1 MPKIEKV
8 LLGFSVVALV
18 AAIASRLFFSHS
30 PQLVLG
36 VFYTVIISQIFLL
49 GFYGVY
55 ASPIYR
61 LIFSAFIIGW
71 VGLLLELY
79 HLPSWKF
86 IYSFK
91 YLAEVILGV
100 LILIKLIH
108 SYKQDGFQLFPFLL
122 AVLIILPAAYSLI
135 LVFGFI
141 PMDLGNA
148 SEVLYIPLIGVIF
161 TLMTNSNLW
170 SDYKKDEQHGIT
182 YMLIVIIL
190 PVAEFFIERY
200 L

>member
-8 LLGFSVVALV
+8 LIGFAVAALIAAIVSRLGFSNAPHV
-18 AAIASRLFFSHS
+18 II
-30 PQLVLG
+30 G
-36 VFYTVIISQIFLL
+36 VFYTVIISQVLLL
-49 GFYGVY
+49 GYYGIY
-55 ASPIYR
+55 SSSTYR

-71 VGLLLELY
+71 VGPLLEL
-79 HLPSWKF
+79 HQMPSWRF
-86 IYSFK
+86 VYCFK
-91 YLAEVILGV
+91 YLAEIILGV
-100 LILIKLIH
+100 LILIKLIR
-108 SYKQDGFQLFPFLL
+108 SYKEDGFQLFPFLL
-122 AVLIILPAAYSLI
+122 VVLIILPAAYSLL
-135 LVFGFI
+135 LVFRFI

-170 SDYKKDEQHGIT
+170 NDYKKDEQHAIT

-200 L
+200 